1 MKINTD
7 HFYQILNTV
16 RKSNGIKT
24 YLLYVVTSLSYF
36 ITKLMRI
43 LNY

>member
-16 RKSNGIKT
+16 RKSNGFKT
-24 YLLYVVTSLSYF
+24 YLLYVITSLSYF

>member
-1 MKINTD
+1 MKLNTD
-7 HFYQILNTV
+7 NFYQILNTV

-24 YLLYVVTSLSYF
+24 YILYLVASLGYF
-36 ITKLMRI
+36 ITKVMRV